1 MAQSS
6 KAMNTNNDDYY
17 SILHDIELAASG
29 KPYDFNYNIC
39 YEYDGNFLLIPKYV
53 RDTIVEHSIK
63 DRNDIFVTKETNYHK
78 FIYDKLYSLFY
89 NLPET
94 NIESIKSIMY
104 DLMKWVDS
112 SRISIRIFISYNGKT
127 TIECRQVYLMKQ
139 NFITY
144 VDDISKIIYI
154 LTDDKPLKIR
164 LFKNC

>member
-1 MAQSS
+1 MAQSL
-6 KAMNTNNDDYY
+6 KVMNINNDDYY

-29 KPYDFNYNIC
+29 KPYDFNYTIC

-53 RDTIVEHSIK
+53 RGTIVEN
-63 DRNDIFVTKETNYHK
+63 RNDILDNHHE

-94 NIESIKSIMY
+94 NIESIKSMMY
-104 DLMKWVDS
+104 DLMKWIDS
-112 SRISIRIFISYNGKT
+112 SRISIRIFILYNGKT
-127 TIECRQVYLMKQ
+127 TIECKQEYLMKQ

-144 VDDISKIIYI
+144 VDDVSKIIYI

-164 LFKNC
+164 LFKSC